1 VSADLGAELG
11 RLLHGPRRVKG
22 RLIRDAADG
31 FDDTVDAFRAAGI
44 DAGQARSLAV
54 ARFGTPGQLAAA
66 YQAELDTVQARRTAM
81 LVAMTL
87 PAMFAMWHV
96 AWNLD
101 PYQTW
106 EIPILPLLLAQGA
119 ASFGVGASVRCG
131 LVALR
136 PRTRVARLPLNKL
149 PPDQIAFLARVQL
162 AAMIAAVTVMTAAVP
177 ATVLWPPLMLP
188 TGLTIGLLA
197 TLGLSARRTGR
208 CEVT

>member
-44 DAGQARSLAV
+44 DAGQATSLAV

-66 YQAELDTVQARRTAM
+66 YQAELDTAQARRTAI

-96 AWNLD
+96 GWNLD

-106 EIPILPLLLAQGA
+106 EIPIVPLLVAQSA
-119 ASFGVGASVRCG
+119 ASFGFGASVWCG
-131 LVALR
+131 LVALGQ
-136 PRTRVARLPLNKL
+136 RTGVVWLPMITMTPDQVAVLARL
-149 PPDQIAFLARVQL
+149 QL

-177 ATVLWPPLMLP
+177 TTVLWPPLMLP
-188 TGLTIGLLA
+188 AGLTIGLLA

-208 CEVT
+208 CELA